1 MRTPAASDLRRWSE
15 EVARDPSSLAFLP
28 LARAYR
34 RMGHR
39 NAAMQLCL
47 RGLEHYPTH
56 AEAHSLLA
64 LLHLENGDRRRAAEE
79 WSTVLRLD
87 ANHFEALR
95 GLGFCY
101 LEQDQLSRAR
111 ETLERAALLRPGDT
125 AVQEA
130 LRLLGTRQELQH
142 PQENPLG
149 YGDDPWAEELERGP
163 AAVVVEPE
171 LVAVVTPAT
180 GERPE
185 AVPAATVPAVAP
197 SVVTAADM
205 RTVLGGDPAR
215 LFGTITGVGPVLGAL
230 LLDERGLVLAGSLHG
245 SVSER
250 AEALGAMLGGAIEEA
265 GRMATQLSLGEWKGI
280 LLEAES
286 ALLHLAPAG
295 RRTIVLVVAERGAPV
310 GWLLR
315 LAEQAGEMAA
325 RYLEVYG

>member
-1 MRTPAASDLRRWSE
+1 MRTPAAGDLRRWSE

-39 NAAMQLCL
+39 GAALQLCL

-111 ETLERAALLRPGDT
+111 ETLERAALLRPADT

-149 YGDDPWAEELERGP
+149 YGDDPWAEELEHPPITAALPELIALSVSPP
-163 AAVVVEPE
+163 AAESSEEPPP
-171 LVAVVTPAT
+171 VRPAT
-180 GERPE
+180 PP
-185 AVPAATVPAVAP
+185 VPLAP
-197 SVVTAADM
+197 TDL

-215 LFGTITGVGPVLGAL
+215 LFSSITGVGPVLGAL
-230 LLDERGLVLAGSLHG
+230 LLDDQGLVLAGSLHG
-245 SVSER
+245 GVTER
-250 AEALGAMLGGAIEEA
+250 AAALGAVLGGAIEEA
-265 GRMATQLSLGEWKGI
+265 GRMARQLSLGEWRGI
-280 LLEAES
+280 LLEAEG
-286 ALLHLAPAG
+286 ALLHLAPTG
-295 RRTIVLVVAERGAPV
+295 RRTIVLLAAERSAPV
-310 GWLLR
+310 GWVLR
-315 LAEQAGEMAA
+315 LAAQASEMAT

>member
-1 MRTPAASDLRRWSE
+1 MRTPAAGDLRRWSE
-15 EVARDPSSLAFLP
+15 EVARDPASLAFLP

-39 NAAMQLCL
+39 TAALQLCL

-64 LLHLENGDRRRAAEE
+64 LLHLESGDRQRAAEE

-111 ETLERAALLRPGDT
+111 ETLERAALLRPADT

-130 LRLLGTRQELQH
+130 LRLLGTRQELQK
-142 PQENPLG
+142 PAPNPLQ
-149 YGDDPWAEELERGP
+149 YGDDPWAAPP
-163 AAVVVEPE
+163 AS
-171 LVAVVTPAT
+171 
-180 GERPE
+180 
-185 AVPAATVPAVAP
+185 AVPAAYPAAPAAAGTAKSALAGLPEELVAL
-197 SVVTAADM
+197 SALGDT

-215 LFGTITGVGPVLGAL
+215 LFGALAEVGPVFGAL

-245 SVSER
+245 GVGER
-250 AEALGAMLGGAIEEA
+250 AEALGAILGGSIAETE
-265 GRMATQLSLGEWKGI
+265 RMAEQLSLGEWRGI
-280 LLEAES
+280 LLESEG
-286 ALLHLAPAG
+286 ALLHLAPVG
-295 RRTIVLVVAERGAPV
+295 RNAIVLLAAERTAPV
-310 GWLLR
+310 GWVLR
-315 LAEQAGEMAA
+315 TAAQAAETAT